1 MEVKMTKYTIKGGDG
16 YSFHAYTDEEFIQG
30 LRDKH
35 QQPMKDDQQ
44 MLKLMAATYCESRQK
59 AFRFSSVPDFIE
71 DCVKH
76 GVMEV
81 EHADRAR

>member
-1 MEVKMTKYTIKGGDG
+1 MTKYTIKGGDG
-16 YSFHAYTDEEFIQG
+16 YSFHADTDEEFIQG

-35 QQPMKDDQQ
+35 QQPMKDDHQ

-59 AFRFSSVPDFIE
+59 SFRFSSVSDFIE

-81 EHADRAR
+81 DYAERTR